1 MVAVIVVAQDSES
14 KNSGGQKLLME
25 EKQEDSNPSLKIVSL
40 VSDAVHVGKVNDKVL
55 ATGSCG

>member
-1 MVAVIVVAQDSES
+1 MVAVIVVTQDSES

>member
-1 MVAVIVVAQDSES
+1 
-14 KNSGGQKLLME
+14 ME

>member
-1 MVAVIVVAQDSES
+1 MTQDSES

-40 VSDAVHVGKVNDKVL
+40 VSDAVHVSKSKRQDFSNWFL
-55 ATGSCG
+55 